1 MSISGEVLSEQEVST
16 IELYELRRKTISDG
30 VLRLIKSYRH
40 LRLRNYELEAQ
51 LETAW
56 KAANDL
62 EAQLT
67 DYAFRLKEREE
78 ELEAAQ
84 MTIQERSEIN

>member
-1 MSISGEVLSEQEVST
+1 MSISAEVLSEQEVST
-16 IELYELRRKTISDG
+16 IELYELKRKTISDG

-40 LRLRNYELEAQ
+40 LRLRNHQLEEQ

-56 KAANDL
+56 KVANDL

-78 ELEAAQ
+78 LEAASRA
-84 MTIQERSEIN
+84 ERK